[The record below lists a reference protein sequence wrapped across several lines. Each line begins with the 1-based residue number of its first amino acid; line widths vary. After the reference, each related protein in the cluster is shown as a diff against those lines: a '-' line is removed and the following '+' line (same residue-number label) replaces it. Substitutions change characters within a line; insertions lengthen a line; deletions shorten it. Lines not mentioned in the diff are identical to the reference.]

1 MFALEGLRDQDMR
14 NLYKGLFASFQDR
27 PNEVSEKWR
36 SDNSRN
42 DREQVT
48 VLRAVAHCGA
58 HLLHAFEKKIKE
70 IDEALGSLAEL
81 IAQDTTGKNPAF
93 PLPSYQAC
101 LDSGITSSAS
111 VEGALKPCKWDLEGK
126 AQVKNVMIARTILQ
140 HNNITIVK
148 KNMEWLD
155 ANRPAIAL
163 LLSRSVIRGVFR
175 RTNVTYDHL
184 NEDVHLHWEERRA
197 DILNELVQ
205 AINFD
210 SRAGK
215 SKSAARYQ
223 KDDPILV
230 HNLMLQGAKLEVV
243 SGAAKELVS
252 VRISP
257 FTSIVYLLSPSVTQS
272 LKRIGSSRSPSAN
285 VVRSTSTL
293 YEI

>member
-1 MFALEGLRDQDMR
+1 MFALEGLRDQDMQ

-36 SDNSRN
+36 SDNSRS
-42 DREQVT
+42 DKEQVT
-48 VLRAVAHCGA
+48 VLRAVAYCGT

-93 PLPSYQAC
+93 PLPCYQAC
-101 LDSGITSSAS
+101 LDGGITSSAS
-111 VEGALKPCKWDLEGK
+111 VEGALKPCKWDLEGTMR
-126 AQVKNVMIARTILQ
+126 VKNAMIARTVLQ
-140 HNNITIVK
+140 HNNITIVT

-184 NEDVHLHWEERRA
+184 NEDVHLHWEERRV

-210 SRAGK
+210 NRVGK

-230 HNLMLQGAKLEVV
+230 HNLMLQGAKLEIV
-243 SGAAKELVS
+243 SGAAKELVG
-252 VRISP
+252 VRTSP
-257 FTSIVYLLSPSVTQS
+257 FTSTVISTELKCHIVFETY
-272 LKRIGSSRSPSAN
+272 RIQ
-285 VVRSTSTL
+285 
-293 YEI
+293 